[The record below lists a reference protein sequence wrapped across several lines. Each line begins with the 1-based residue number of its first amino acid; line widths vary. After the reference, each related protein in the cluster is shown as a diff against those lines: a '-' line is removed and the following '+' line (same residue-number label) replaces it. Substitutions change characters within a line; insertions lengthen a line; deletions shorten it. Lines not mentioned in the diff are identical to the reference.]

1 MSVVTA
7 IDASGDERMMVP
19 DSKRGVL
26 VVEGKVERLTGAGK
40 FVVAPV
46 REDLE
51 VEVGNQVMIV
61 VMDKLLPAVYLETLK
76 ERVTWPFASNWS
88 IIVKGN
94 RYVEKCRVSYAGTQ
108 LSAMDPAGIARYELS
123 LPRNG
128 TLNFRIPESVNLDNE
143 AMVEV
148 KEGEVSVD
156 IEKFGSIALMPIKE
170 EYPTVTV
177 SGHFAPTNKS
187 DSYPSSVEFTNSTT
201 GQRYW
206 TVVTNGEYSTQLPNR
221 ESYQA
226 TVYWT
231 MIPGNVTGFA
241 QAGVLSLNV
250 SDVSSGFDLNW

>member
-1 MSVVTA
+1 MSIVTE

-61 VMDKLLPAVYLETLK
+61 VMDKLLPAVYLETFK
-76 ERVTWPFASNWS
+76 ERVTFPFPSNWS

-94 RYVEKCRVSYAGTQ
+94 RYVEKCRVTYAGIQ
-108 LSAMDPAGIARYELS
+108 LSAMDPAGIARNELP

-128 TLNFRIPESVNLDNE
+128 TLNFRIPEAVNLDNE

-148 KEGEVSVD
+148 KDGDVSID
-156 IEKFGSIALMPIKE
+156 LEKIGSITLMPTIE
-170 EYPTVTV
+170 GYPTVTV
-177 SGHFAPTNKS
+177 SGRFSPTNKT
-187 DSYPSSVEFTNSTT
+187 DAYPASIGFNNITT
-201 GQRYW
+201 GQRYMA
-206 TVVTNGEYSTQLPNR
+206 VITNGEYSVQLPNR
-221 ESYQA
+221 ESYQT
-226 TVYWT
+226 TVSW
-231 MIPGNVTGFA
+231 ISVPGNKSGTA
-241 QAGVLSLNV
+241 QAGTLNLNAQ
-250 SDVSSGFDLNW
+250 DHAYTFDANW

>member
-1 MSVVTA
+1 MPIVTE

-61 VMDKLLPAVYLETLK
+61 VMDKLLPAVYLESFK
-76 ERVTWPFASNWS
+76 ERVTFPFPSNWS

-108 LSAMDPAGIARYELS
+108 LSAMDPAGIARNELP

-128 TLNFRIPESVNLDNE
+128 TLHFRIPEAVNLDNE

-148 KEGEVSVD
+148 KDGDVSID
-156 IEKFGSIALMPIKE
+156 LEKFGSIALMPTIE
-170 EYPTVTV
+170 GYPTVTV
-177 SGHFAPTNKS
+177 SGRFSPTNKT
-187 DSYPSSVEFTNSTT
+187 DAYPASIGFNNITT
-201 GQRYW
+201 GQRY
-206 TVVTNGEYSTQLPNR
+206 TAPRRLEHST
-221 ESYQA
+221 
-226 TVYWT
+226 
-231 MIPGNVTGFA
+231 
-241 QAGVLSLNV
+241 
-250 SDVSSGFDLNW
+250 